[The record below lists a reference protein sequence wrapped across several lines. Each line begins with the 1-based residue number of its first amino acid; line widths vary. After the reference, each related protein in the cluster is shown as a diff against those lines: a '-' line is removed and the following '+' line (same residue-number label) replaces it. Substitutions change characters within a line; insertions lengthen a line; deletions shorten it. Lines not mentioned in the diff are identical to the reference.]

1 MCPYRVRYFVCPPKT
16 GIFVLSSKVQR
27 VIKGARASRY
37 VGMTAAHLKQQ
48 SLKKQASSPCLNQS
62 TLVAPQMKRRQLSS
76 SPLHPLT
83 PVSPNESS
91 LSSVHPHHPVGPAK
105 KETDP
110 EEQHQQHHSND
121 DAFATTTTTTATT
134 HASCEAEI
142 HQLQDQLRTSDKRI
156 NELEESIDELKRAG
170 METIELYERAVQR
183 HEQDMKRYTA
193 KLAGAHAR
201 IQTLEAERD
210 RLVSARD
217 AMIADHKRGLAEVQ
231 ERLQQTLQQKT
242 NDETKWKA
250 DLEQQLATTKSA
262 LEQERV
268 TQQCAERE
276 CDRLREKIKEMEDDK
291 IGLMEELERAR
302 TAAKEEQQLR
312 LVKLQ
317 HLESENRQ
325 LNQALQEALRQRGLV
340 NNNNNNNNSN
350 FIVNSNNTMRVNK
363 ELPPT
368 PNDPSQEELQAQLT
382 EARKIIDR
390 MSRERADADRHHRR
404 EINTLNRDITELEG
418 LIEAKIFKE
427 ADLLEALDNE
437 RKAVRRLLAE
447 HHHHRHTQ
455 QQAARKAI
463 TPRTKVNAPLRPP
476 PSVPLPTIATTT
488 NTHPE
493 GEKLYCDVCQVE
505 GHDLMGCPSL
515 LEQLP
520 SSIQVRIGD
529 KRNVPHTNQHPCLF
543 TT

>member
-110 EEQHQQHHSND
+110 EEQQQHHSNND
-121 DAFATTTTTTATT
+121 DFITTTATATSTT
-134 HASCEAEI
+134 HAACEAEI
-142 HQLQDQLRTSDKRI
+142 HQLQNQLRTSDKRI

-201 IQTLEAERD
+201 IQTLETERD

-231 ERLQQTLQQKT
+231 ELLQQTIQQKT

-291 IGLMEELERAR
+291 MGLMEELERAR

-312 LVKLQ
+312 SVKLQ

-340 NNNNNNNNSN
+340 NNNNN
-350 FIVNSNNTMRVNK
+350 FIVNNTMRVNK

-447 HHHHRHTQ
+447 HHQHRHHTQQ

-463 TPRTKVNAPLRPP
+463 ITPRTAKVNAPLRPP

-488 NTHPE
+488 TNSTTTTHSE

-520 SSIQVRIGD
+520 SSIQVRVDIGD
-529 KRNVPHTNQHPCLF
+529 
-543 TT
+543 

>member
-110 EEQHQQHHSND
+110 EEQQQHHHSND
-121 DAFATTTTTTATT
+121 DFVTTTAAT

-201 IQTLEAERD
+201 IQTLETERD

-231 ERLQQTLQQKT
+231 ERLQQTIQQKT

-291 IGLMEELERAR
+291 MGLMEELERAR

-312 LVKLQ
+312 SVKLQ

-340 NNNNNNNNSN
+340 NNSN
-350 FIVNSNNTMRVNK
+350 FIVNNTMRVNK

-382 EARKIIDR
+382 EARKIIDQ

-447 HHHHRHTQ
+447 HHQHRHTQQQ

-463 TPRTKVNAPLRPP
+463 ITPRTTKVNAPLRPP

-488 NTHPE
+488 STTTTHSE

-520 SSIQVRIGD
+520 SSIQVR
-529 KRNVPHTNQHPCLF
+529 V
-543 TT
+543 